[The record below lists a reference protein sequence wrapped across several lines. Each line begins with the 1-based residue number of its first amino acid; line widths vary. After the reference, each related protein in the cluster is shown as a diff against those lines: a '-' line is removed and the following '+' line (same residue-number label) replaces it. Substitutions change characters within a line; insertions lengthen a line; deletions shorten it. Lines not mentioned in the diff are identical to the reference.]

1 MVALMRKR
9 INEMLR
15 REDVRRLL
23 IYAVERYINIYY
35 TENVYDLKEKII
47 LEDLLDALERYT

>member
-1 MVALMRKR
+1 MRKR